1 MIKLKAR
8 SIQELAKKNFEN
20 LRQDSDDNER
30 EPTVVRRGRPPSENL
45 RKSPGR
51 LSLDPAS
58 SELPPGATLATEK
71 SGFPDL
77 SGQSHG
83 SRNEAYAS
91 TDNRF
96 EKNDETAGSIL
107 EGKHIK
113 KHLALDENRR
123 NTYKQFHPSAGGR
136 VPSVLNTFDAE
147 RKQLVA
153 VFGIEFPLYFT
164 SMVMQGVL
172 LLRTLDLLSW
182 TIEVKR
188 IDKSLAPGVKFG
200 PGWVG
205 ENEIPPHKPLFSS
218 PLPSQLAPPPQK
230 PFSVLESSAAV
241 ATACSVKSKQ
251 EKLSTKPEK
260 DIFPE
265 KQLPSTR
272 LSNARLSPV
281 PPFTAMTTSVSAVN
295 KSQPYTERAE
305 SVPKLN
311 SNSAFN
317 VLNSSAGVIR
327 QRAPFQLHQNSA
339 THPGMIGFNA
349 TCGFNL
355 AAQMG
360 KLIGVAR
367 PAGLGIQ
374 SSQMADEV
382 SRTNSNLVRSD
393 KMKIP
398 ENSSS
403 IKISGALPNPGSEA
417 LEAPRS
423 VDQAQP
429 TWEGLYPNP
438 RTEEGLYPNPRT
450 DSGSSSH
457 QKMDAV
463 PPDLNVRYQSPGSPS
478 YGRVDPAQPDLALQ
492 L

>member
-1 MIKLKAR
+1 MIMK
-8 SIQELAKKNFEN
+8 
-20 LRQDSDDNER
+20 R
-30 EPTVVRRGRPPSENL
+30 EPKVVDRINL
-45 RKSPGR
+45 QR
-51 LSLDPAS
+51 SLVF
-58 SELPPGATLATEK
+58 LH
-71 SGFPDL
+71 L

-91 TDNRF
+91 TDSRF

-153 VFGIEFPLYFT
+153 AG
-164 SMVMQGVL
+164 L
-172 LLRTLDLLSW
+172 LTEHGYARSIARFAANIGPFSW

-188 IDKSLAPGVKFG
+188 ID
-200 PGWVG
+200 
-205 ENEIPPHKPLFSS
+205 N
-218 PLPSQLAPPPQK
+218 QLAPPPQK

-251 EKLSTKPEK
+251 ERLSTKPEK

-265 KQLPSTR
+265 KQLASTR
-272 LSNARLSPV
+272 LSDAR
-281 PPFTAMTTSVSAVN
+281 F
-295 KSQPYTERAE
+295 KSCSSIHRNDYISERAQ
-305 SVPKLN
+305 SVQKLN

-317 VLNSSAGVIR
+317 VLNSIAGVIR

-339 THPGMIGFNA
+339 THSGMIGFNA